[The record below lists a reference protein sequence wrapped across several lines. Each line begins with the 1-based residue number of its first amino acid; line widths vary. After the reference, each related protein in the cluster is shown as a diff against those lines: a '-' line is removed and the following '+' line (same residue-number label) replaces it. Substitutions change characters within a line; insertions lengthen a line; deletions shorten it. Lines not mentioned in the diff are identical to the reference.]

1 MVIAAS
7 TVNPQV
13 GARRLRRLKRI
24 IRKRMLTVVESHA
37 FSGERVSRRAAW
49 PGGRAARHARRMA
62 VWARLGLAG
71 VLLGFHV
78 ALFWSHLDTGRLFE
92 PGVAL
97 RWSVG
102 VVLLGLLVGLR
113 RVGVPVLWGRRAL
126 VVWVLVALLHVNT
139 ATPATSD
146 SFTTAS
152 PAEIVLTLVVL
163 PPAAGIVFAAGLL
176 LLTTLLARAWRLQP
190 PLAGLARPV
199 RAARL
204 RSEIHAAG
212 LASRAP
218 PVPPSC

>member
-7 TVNPQV
+7 TVNLQV
-13 GARRLRRLKRI
+13 GARRLRRLKQI
-24 IRKRMLTVVESHA
+24 IRRRMLALVESVA
-37 FSGERVSRRAAW
+37 FSGDRVARRPTW
-49 PGGRAARHARRMA
+49 PGGNAVRHARRA
-62 VWARLGLAG
+62 VVWARLGIAA

-97 RWSVG
+97 RWSIG

-126 VVWVLVALLHVNT
+126 VVWVLVALLHVN
-139 ATPATSD
+139 AAAPATSD

-152 PAEIVLTLVVL
+152 PAELALTLVVL

-176 LLTTLLARAWRLQP
+176 LLTTLLARAWRLEAP
-190 PLAGLARPV
+190 AAGLARPV
-199 RAARL
+199 RATRL
-204 RSEIHAAG
+204 RSQVHVAG

-218 PVPPSC
+218 PVPTSC